1 MSLFGGLGLGSIGG
15 LVMPTLLGTIGGQ
28 ALFGKR
34 GAMLGG
40 LGGLGY
46 GLYDQGFLNNLLTPA
61 AATTDPTFPT
71 ILSTA
76 GGKGTPFSALD
87 KLIGGFKQYMPDVTP
102 SSVGNTLLMG
112 SLLGGGGNQRVPFQ
126 GGSPNIIPSQYN
138 ASGRISPDFSSK
150 VISVKSPSMGLIQ
163 PYSTTGFGGS
173 RMFVDDYLY

>member
-28 ALFGKR
+28 ALFGRR

-46 GLYDQGFLNNLLTPA
+46 GLYDQGFLNNLLSPA

-76 GGKGTPFSALD
+76 GGKGTPSSALD
-87 KLIGGFKQYMPDVTP
+87 KLIGGFKNAMPDVTP

-126 GGSPNIIPSQYN
+126 GSGANIIPSQYN
-138 ASGRISPDFSSK
+138 ASGRIDPDFSSK

-163 PYSTTGFGGS
+163 PYSTTGFGGA